1 MKKNKLKARPEQG
14 RRVFVGLSGGVDSS
28 VAAALLIKEGYD
40 VTGVFMKNWSEP
52 HLDSHKGPC
61 WIDERHDAMR
71 VAAKLKIPF
80 LTFDFEKEYKEQVVD
95 YMFREYEAGRT
106 PNPDIMCNKLI
117 KFPLFWREAKKLGA
131 DFIATGHYARIRPP
145 HTLAFLA
152 CSESKS
158 KGGGND
164 LLSSPYEGEARRGFK
179 LLKGVDEKKDQSY
192 FLYGINQE
200 DLSHTLF
207 PVGDLTKPE
216 VRKIAAKLNL
226 PTAKKAESMGIC
238 FVGEVK
244 IKDFLQKKIK
254 ARPGKIVDTDGNA
267 VGKHDG
273 IWYYTIGQRSG
284 LGVGGGEPY
293 FVVGK
298 DVKKNILVVARGAD
312 HPALYNK
319 EAELRNIHWISGVPP
334 KLPLKAV
341 IRLRHQHPGGRAT
354 IVKLKGSKNPT
365 GSENQKVK
373 IIFDKDERA
382 ITPGQSAVFYKGDE
396 CLGGGVVA

>member
-1 MKKNKLKARPEQG
+1 MKKSG
-14 RRVFVGLSGGVDSS
+14 RRDIVGKKIKVFVGLSGGVDSS
-28 VAAALLIKEGYD
+28 VAAALLVRRGYD

-61 WIDERHDAMR
+61 WIDERRDAMR

-80 LTFDFEKEYKEQVVD
+80 LMMDFEKEYKSQVVD
-95 YMFREYEAGRT
+95 YMFHEYEAGRT
-106 PNPDIMCNKLI
+106 PNPDIICNKLI

-131 DFIATGHYARIRPP
+131 DFIATGHYARI
-145 HTLAFLA
+145 
-152 CSESKS
+152 KS
-158 KGGGND
+158 IN
-164 LLSSPYEGEARRGFK
+164 SQSAIRNPQYK

-192 FLYGINQE
+192 FLYAINQE

-207 PVGDLTKPE
+207 PVGNLTKTE
-216 VRKIAAKLNL
+216 VRKIAAKLDL
-226 PTAKKAESMGIC
+226 PTAKKEESMGIC

-254 ARPGKIVDTDGNA
+254 SIPGKIVDTDGK
-267 VGKHDG
+267 VIGKHDG

-284 LGVGGGEPY
+284 LGIGGGEPY

-298 DVKKNILVVARGAD
+298 DVKKNVLIVARGAS

-319 EAELRNIHWISGVPP
+319 EAELRDVHWISGVEP
-334 KLPLKAV
+334 KLPIKAMV
-341 IRLRHQHPGGRAT
+341 RLRHQHPGGRAT
-354 IVKLKGSKNPT
+354 VKKIGDKI
-365 GSENQKVK
+365 K
-373 IIFDKDERA
+373 IIFDKHERA
-382 ITPGQSAVFYKGDE
+382 ITPGQSAVFYKGEE

>member
-1 MKKNKLKARPEQG
+1 MSRIKKKLK
-14 RRVFVGLSGGVDSS
+14 VFVGLSGGVDSS
-28 VAAALLIKEGYD
+28 VAAALLIKRGYD
-40 VTGVFMKNWSEP
+40 VTGVFMRNWSEP

-61 WIDERHDAMR
+61 WVDERRDAMR

-80 LTFDFEKEYKEQVVD
+80 ITMDFEHEYKSQVVD

-131 DFIATGHYARIRPP
+131 DYIATGHYARIEPP
-145 HTLAFLA
+145 RTPPL
-152 CSESKS
+152 
-158 KGGGND
+158 KGGD
-164 LLSSPYEGEARRGFK
+164 KSDSSPRKGASGLQWRADRRGFK
-179 LLKGVDEKKDQSY
+179 LLKGIDEKKDQSY
-192 FLYGINQE
+192 FLYGLSQE
-200 DLSHTLF
+200 DLSHTFF

-216 VRKIAAKLNL
+216 VRKIATKLNL
-226 PTAKKAESMGIC
+226 PTAQKEESMGIC

-254 ARPGKIVDTDGNA
+254 LRPGKIIDTEGN
-267 VGKHDG
+267 VIGKHEG

-298 DVKKNILVVARGAD
+298 DVKKNVLVVARGAN
-312 HPALYNK
+312 HPSLYNK
-319 EAELRNIHWISGVPP
+319 EATLQSVHWISGVAP
-334 KLPLKAV
+334 KLPLKAMV
-341 IRLRHQHPGGRAT
+341 RLRHQHPGGKAT
-354 IVKLKGSKNPT
+354 IIKLKGSKNPT
-365 GSENQKVK
+365 GSENQRVK
-373 IIFDKDERA
+373 IVFDKPERA

-396 CLGGGVVA
+396 CLGGGVVN

>member
-1 MKKNKLKARPEQG
+1 MSSHKKFPSIPLLKRG
-14 RRVFVGLSGGVDSS
+14 RGVRVFVGLSGGVDSS
-28 VAAALLIKEGYD
+28 VAAALLVRQGYD

-52 HLDSHKGPC
+52 HLDSHKGSC
-61 WIDERHDAMR
+61 WIDERRDAMR

-80 LTFDFEKEYKEQVVD
+80 LTMDFEKEYKSQVVD

-131 DFIATGHYARIRPP
+131 DFIATGHYARIRK
-145 HTLAFLA
+145 
-152 CSESKS
+152 SEIRSTKSETNSKFQIPNS
-158 KGGGND
+158 K
-164 LLSSPYEGEARRGFK
+164 FK

-192 FLYGINQE
+192 FLYAINQE

-207 PVGDLTKPE
+207 PVGDLTKPD

-226 PTAKKAESMGIC
+226 PTAKKEESMGIC

-254 ARPGKIVDTDGNA
+254 SVPGKIVNTDGK
-267 VGKHDG
+267 VIGKHDG

-298 DVKKNILVVARGAD
+298 DIKKNVLIVARGAS
-312 HPALYNK
+312 HPSLYNK
-319 EAELRNIHWISGVPP
+319 EAELRDVHWISGIQP
-334 KLPLKAV
+334 KLPFKAT
-341 IRLRHQHPGGRAT
+341 IRLRHQHPGGRAV
-354 IVKLKGSKNPT
+354 IKEVPPLGEVAPP
-365 GSENQKVK
+365 KVK
-373 IIFDKDERA
+373 IIFDRPERA
-382 ITPGQSAVFYKGDE
+382 VTPGQSAVFYKGDE
-396 CLGGGVVA
+396 CLGGGVVK